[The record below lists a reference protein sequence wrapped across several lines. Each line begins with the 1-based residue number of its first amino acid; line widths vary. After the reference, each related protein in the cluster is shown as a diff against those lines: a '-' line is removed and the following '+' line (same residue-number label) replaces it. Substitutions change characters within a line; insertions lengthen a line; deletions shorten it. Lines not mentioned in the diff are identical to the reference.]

1 MSRVQME
8 TLIMSNR
15 KPGRPYADTLLA
27 KFVTRRVLE
36 LKYRKTQ
43 AQIATEAGFT
53 NANIMS
59 MIKNGSSKLALD
71 RVPALAKAL
80 ECDAALLFRMALD
93 QHDSPTTE
101 TAIRQIFRAVV
112 TENEAAWLDELRDAS
127 DNSDPALTT
136 RARAAI
142 RGIFGK

>member
-1 MSRVQME
+1 MTSKK
-8 TLIMSNR
+8 TS
-15 KPGRPYADTLLA
+15 RPYADSHLA
-27 KFVTRRVLE
+27 AFVARRVLE

-43 AQIATEAGFT
+43 AQIAAEAGF
-53 NANIMS
+53 NNPNFLS
-59 MIKNGSSKLALD
+59 MIKNGTSKLALD

-80 ECDAALLFRMALD
+80 ECDAAYLFRLALD
-93 QHDSPTTE
+93 QLDSPTTE

-112 TENEAAWLDELRDAS
+112 TENEAAWLEELRDAS
-127 DNSDPALTT
+127 DNSDPTLTT

>member
-1 MSRVQME
+1 MSRAQME
-8 TLIMSNR
+8 TLIMTTR

-43 AQIATEAGFT
+43 ARIAADAGFT

>member
-1 MSRVQME
+1 MTSKK
-8 TLIMSNR
+8 TS
-15 KPGRPYADTLLA
+15 RPYADSRLA
-27 KFVTRRVLE
+27 AFVAQRVLE

-43 AQIATEAGFT
+43 ARIAAEAGF
-53 NANIMS
+53 NNPNFLS
-59 MIKNGSSKLALD
+59 MIKNGTSKLALD

-80 ECDAALLFRMALD
+80 ECDAAYLFRLALD
-93 QHDSPTTE
+93 QLDSPTTE
-101 TAIRQIFRAVV
+101 TAIRQIFRAIV
-112 TENEAAWLDELRDAS
+112 TENEAAWLEELRDAS

>member
-1 MSRVQME
+1 MSRAQME
-8 TLIMSNR
+8 TLIMTSR
-15 KPGRPYADTLLA
+15 KPGRLYADTLLA
-27 KFVTRRVLE
+27 KFVTKRVLE

-43 AQIATEAGFT
+43 AQIAAEAGF
-53 NANIMS
+53 NNPNFLS

-101 TAIRQIFRAVV
+101 TALRQIFRAVV
-112 TENEAAWLDELRDAS
+112 TENEAVWLEELRDAS